1 MKLKTGL
8 YDKNDVMKSYLR
20 VGSFNC
26 QGIVGK
32 MDDPVFLNDIS
43 KYDIFGVCETWLN
56 KGNDALNMP
65 NYKFY
70 PLSRSNERERGQPR
84 GGVGWFIRES
94 LRRYIKVL
102 YDISNENMFF
112 CKLDKDFF
120 NFNEDV
126 YVGIIYIPPENSSRE
141 KRIKVDHF
149 ENLLD
154 KVTKIDSNNIILV
167 GDFNARTKDLSDTI
181 GNDQNDVSM
190 PQLISSKVK
199 YIRTNQDGKMNK
211 YGKKLV
217 DFCMKTSSFIAN
229 GRTLGDFQGKFTCYA
244 HNGTSTVDYAV
255 ISETMYPYITKFY
268 VSTPKYNS
276 DHCKLELEIKMPNN
290 IYIYRKRRY

>member
-56 KGNDALNMP
+56 KGNDALNIP

-126 YVGIIYIPPENSSRE
+126 YVGIIYIPP
-141 KRIKVDHF
+141 
-149 ENLLD
+149 
-154 KVTKIDSNNIILV
+154 
-167 GDFNARTKDLSDTI
+167 
-181 GNDQNDVSM
+181 
-190 PQLISSKVK
+190 
-199 YIRTNQDGKMNK
+199 
-211 YGKKLV
+211 
-217 DFCMKTSSFIAN
+217 
-229 GRTLGDFQGKFTCYA
+229 
-244 HNGTSTVDYAV
+244 
-255 ISETMYPYITKFY
+255 
-268 VSTPKYNS
+268 
-276 DHCKLELEIKMPNN
+276 
-290 IYIYRKRRY
+290 